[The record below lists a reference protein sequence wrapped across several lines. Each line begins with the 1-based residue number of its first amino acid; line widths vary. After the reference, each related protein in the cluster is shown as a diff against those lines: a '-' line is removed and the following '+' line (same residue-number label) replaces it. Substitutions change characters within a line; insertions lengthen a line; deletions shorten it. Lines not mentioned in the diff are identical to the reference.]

1 MTYKSWALERES
13 IEQRQL
19 IEHESEKRHDIPK
32 DQINL
37 TVKGVGKSEL
47 DPVYSEAD
55 HWSGRRPHVVW
66 LERSEGVSS
75 GRGLMRWGDGYRE
88 CWNCERRLAM
98 SWLEPETRGER
109 LTPWANEIISEE
121 RRWSNRRPVWKII
134 KTITSGRAKR
144 FLPPKVSKFGKM
156 SCTYELWDRRRW
168 PSR

>member
-1 MTYKSWALERES
+1 MWVYRRMYHSRFKRPVWSQNSIIRQKKKRIITPHISEFGKKGKRFTYKSWALERES

-121 RRWSNRRPVWKII
+121 RRWNH
-134 KTITSGRAKR
+134 
-144 FLPPKVSKFGKM
+144 
-156 SCTYELWDRRRW
+156 
-168 PSR
+168 